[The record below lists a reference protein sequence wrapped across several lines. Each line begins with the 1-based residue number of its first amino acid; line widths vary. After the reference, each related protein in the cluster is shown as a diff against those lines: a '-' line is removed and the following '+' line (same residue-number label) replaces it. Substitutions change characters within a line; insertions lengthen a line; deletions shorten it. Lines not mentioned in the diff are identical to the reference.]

1 MTTNLVEMNFMK
13 DKVLLDTNLWVY
25 LYSQNSQNK
34 SVKVRELVNNNFTSI
49 IISTQ
54 ILGEF
59 YNVMIKKK
67 LKPKDEAKQ
76 IILEMVTNFTIVEID
91 VLKVITALDIN
102 SKYGYTY
109 WDSLVLATALQQN
122 CNILYSED
130 MQANQLIEQKT
141 IIINPF
147 VNN

>member
-1 MTTNLVEMNFMK
+1 MK

-25 LYSQNSQNK
+25 LYSQNSPNK

-59 YNVMIKKK
+59 YNVMTKKK
-67 LKPKDEAKQ
+67 LKPQDEVKK

-91 VLKVITALDIN
+91 VLKVITALEIN

-109 WDSLVLATALQQN
+109 WDSLVLATALQHN

-147 VNN
+147 LVTPLQ

>member
-1 MTTNLVEMNFMK
+1 MK

-59 YNVMIKKK
+59 YNVMTKKK
-67 LKPKDEAKQ
+67 LKPKDEGKQ

-109 WDSLVLATALQQN
+109 WDSLVLATAIQQN
-122 CNILYSED
+122 CTILYSED

-147 VNN
+147 LITELE

>member
-1 MTTNLVEMNFMK
+1 MK

-59 YNVMIKKK
+59 YNVMTKKK
-67 LKPKDEAKQ
+67 LKPKDEGKQ

>member
-1 MTTNLVEMNFMK
+1 MK
-13 DKVLLDTNLWVY
+13 NKVLLDTNLWVY
-25 LYSQNSQNK
+25 LYSQNSPNK

-49 IISTQ
+49 IVSTQ

-59 YNVMIKKK
+59 YNVMTKKK
-67 LKPKDEAKQ
+67 VKPKDEVKQ

-147 VNN
+147 LVTQLE

>member
-1 MTTNLVEMNFMK
+1 MK

-25 LYSQNSQNK
+25 LYSHSPNK

-59 YNVMIKKK
+59 YNVMTKKK
-67 LKPKDEAKQ
+67 LTAKNEVKQ

-102 SKYGYTY
+102 SKYIYTY
-109 WDSLVLATALQQN
+109 WDSLVLATALQHN
-122 CNILYSED
+122 CNILSSED

-147 VNN
+147 LVTQLE

>member
-1 MTTNLVEMNFMK
+1 MK

-25 LYSQNSQNK
+25 LYSQNSPNK
-34 SVKVRELVNNNFTSI
+34 SVKVRELLNNNFTSI

-59 YNVMIKKK
+59 YNVMTKKK
-67 LKPKDEAKQ
+67 LKPKDEVKQ
-76 IILEMVTNFTIVEID
+76 IILEMVTNFSIVEID

-109 WDSLVLATALQQN
+109 WDSLVLATAIQQN
-122 CNILYSED
+122 CTILYSED

-147 VNN
+147 LITELE

>member
-1 MTTNLVEMNFMK
+1 MK

>member
-1 MTTNLVEMNFMK
+1 MK
-13 DKVLLDTNLWVY
+13 NKVLLDTNLWVY
-25 LYSQNSQNK
+25 LYSQNSPNK

-49 IISTQ
+49 IVSTQ

-59 YNVMIKKK
+59 YNV
-67 LKPKDEAKQ
+67 
-76 IILEMVTNFTIVEID
+76 
-91 VLKVITALDIN
+91 
-102 SKYGYTY
+102 

-147 VNN
+147 LITEL